1 MTKPVVFL
9 RIASILTFVHAV
21 LHTIGGVFS
30 GPDPGPGAVA
40 YEAMKANQFLLMGN
54 MRSYWAFYRGMG
66 LAVTIFLT
74 FESVIF
80 WQLSSLAKTDA
91 KRLRPVLATF
101 AVAYL
106 AMAVNSQ
113 IYFFLAP
120 VIVETMIA
128 IFLVLAIVTA
138 KPVAVVADLNGQS

>member
-1 MTKPVVFL
+1 VSKPVLFL
-9 RIASILTFVHAV
+9 RVASILTLIHAA

-30 GPDPGPGAVA
+30 GPDPGPATVAV
-40 YEAMKANQFLLMGN
+40 EAMKVNQFLLMGN
-54 MRSYWAFYRGMG
+54 VRSYWEFYRGMG

-74 FESVIF
+74 FEAVVF
-80 WQLSSLAKTDA
+80 WQLGSLAKNDS
-91 KRLRPVLATF
+91 KRLRPILATF
-101 AVAYL
+101 ACAYC

-128 IFLVLAIVTA
+128 VLLVLAIVTA
-138 KPVAVVADLNGQS
+138 KPGITGAASAD

>member
-1 MTKPVVFL
+1 MSKPVIFL
-9 RIASILTFVHAV
+9 RIASVLTFIHAV

-40 YEAMKANQFLLMGN
+40 YEAMKVNQFMLMGN

-74 FESVIF
+74 FGAVVF
-80 WQLSSLAKTDA
+80 WQLSSLAKSDA
-91 KRLRPVLATF
+91 VRLRPVLAAF

-113 IYFFLAP
+113 MYFFLAP
-120 VIVETMIA
+120 VIVETIIA
-128 IFLVLAIVTA
+128 VLLVLAMVTA
-138 KPVAVVADLNGQS
+138 KSAAAAAAMRA